1 MTFAHGFSF
10 EDELVS
16 VVDEPVKDG
25 IGQRRI
31 AEVLMPMRQWE
42 LASDQGRAKI
52 KTVIQDLQQVPL
64 LFVGKRRH
72 GQIIE
77 DQQIGLGELFE
88 QFMVTAVALGDGQFA
103 KEAR

>member
-10 EDELVS
+10 EVELVG

-42 LASDQGRAKI
+42 LASDQGRAAI
-52 KTVIQDLQQVPL
+52 ETVIQDLQQVPL
-64 LFVGKRRH
+64 LFVGQWRH

-103 KEAR
+103 EEAR